1 MAVVPETEEA
11 PEATPPGLLDRVPI
25 VALRVVQF
33 ALDLAIVALITM
45 IPLTLALLLLP
56 RNPDDSLGA
65 LLITIPVILAL
76 LVLAVVISWWYWARL
91 PRRRGGRTLVMGWLG
106 LRVMNLDGGEPT
118 SSQLTLRWLLLV
130 VDAMFFGAVG
140 LIAMLS
146 TATHQRI
153 GDSLADTLV
162 VRSSGL
168 RRRTT

>member
-11 PEATPPGLLDRVPI
+11 PAAASPALLDRVPI

-33 ALDLAIVALITM
+33 ALDLAIVALVTL
-45 IPLTLALLLLP
+45 IPMTLALLLLP

-76 LVLAVVISWWYWARL
+76 LVLAVVLSWWYWAWL
-91 PRRRGGRTLVMGWLG
+91 PRRRRGRTLVMGWFG
-106 LRVMNLDGGEPT
+106 LRVVNMNGREATG
-118 SSQLTLRWLLLV
+118 SQLTLRWLLLV

-146 TATHQRI
+146 TATHQRV

-162 VRSSGL
+162 VRSSG
-168 RRRTT
+168 

>member
-1 MAVVPETEEA
+1 MAVVPATEEVPA
-11 PEATPPGLLDRVPI
+11 ASPAGLLDRAPI

-33 ALDLAIVALITM
+33 ALDLAIVALITLVPM
-45 IPLTLALLLLP
+45 ALALLLLP
-56 RNPDDSLGA
+56 RNPDGSLGA
-65 LLITIPVILAL
+65 LLITIPVVLAL

-91 PRRRGGRTLVMGWLG
+91 PRRRHGRTLAMGWFG
-106 LRVMNLDGGEPT
+106 LRVVNMDGSRTT

-146 TATHQRI
+146 SARHQRI

-162 VRSSGL
+162 VRDPG
-168 RRRTT
+168 RGT

>member
-1 MAVVPETEEA
+1 MAAVPETEEA
-11 PEATPPGLLDRVPI
+11 PAAASPALLDRVPI

-33 ALDLAIVALITM
+33 VLDLAIVVLITL
-45 IPLTLALLLLP
+45 IPMTLALLLLP

-76 LVLAVVISWWYWARL
+76 LVLAVVISWWYWAWL
-91 PRRRGGRTLVMGWLG
+91 PRRRRGRTLVMGWFG
-106 LRVMNLDGGEPT
+106 LRVVNVNGREATG
-118 SSQLTLRWLLLV
+118 SQLTLRWLLLV

-146 TATHQRI
+146 TATHQRV

-162 VRSSGL
+162 VRSSG
-168 RRRTT
+168 

>member
-11 PEATPPGLLDRVPI
+11 PEATPPALLDRVPI

-33 ALDLAIVALITM
+33 ALDLAIVAVISV
-45 IPLTLALLLLP
+45 IPMTLALLLLP

-76 LVLAVVISWWYWARL
+76 LVLAVVISWWYWALL
-91 PRRRGGRTLVMGWLG
+91 PRRRGGRTMVMGWFR
-106 LRVMNLDGGEPT
+106 LRVVRVDGGEVVG
-118 SSQLTLRWLLLV
+118 SQLTLRWLLLV

-146 TATHQRI
+146 SSRTQRI
-153 GDSLADTLV
+153 GDALADTLV
-162 VRSSGL
+162 VRAA
-168 RRRTT
+168 R

>member
-11 PEATPPGLLDRVPI
+11 PAASPAGLLDRVPI

-33 ALDLAIVALITM
+33 ALDLAIVALVTL
-45 IPLTLALLLLP
+45 IPTTLILLVLP

-65 LLITIPVILAL
+65 LLITIPAILAL

-91 PRRRGGRTLVMGWLG
+91 PQGRGGRTLAMGWFG
-106 LRVMNLDGGEPT
+106 LRVTGLDGSPPT
-118 SSQLTLRWLLLV
+118 GSQLTLRWLLLV

-140 LIAMLS
+140 LIAMLVS
-146 TATHQRI
+146 ARRQRI

-162 VRSSGL
+162 VRDV
-168 RRRTT
+168 R